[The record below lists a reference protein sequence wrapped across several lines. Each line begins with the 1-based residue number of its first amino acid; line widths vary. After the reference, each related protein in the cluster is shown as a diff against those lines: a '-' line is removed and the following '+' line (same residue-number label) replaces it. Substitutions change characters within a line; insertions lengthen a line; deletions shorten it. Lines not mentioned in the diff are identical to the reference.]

1 MSRLTHMADRLMTQG
16 LCLDW
21 AARLIAGVPGPV
33 LEIGL
38 GKGRTYDH
46 LREILPGREI
56 FAFDRD
62 VHAPP
67 ALVPDA
73 RHLILGDFRDTLP
86 RVAAT
91 IGAAALAHADIGS
104 DDRDADAELAAAVA
118 VILADCLAPGAIVA
132 TDRAMDGPMDGGGWV
147 ALELPDGAG
156 WPYFMYRVG

>member
-1 MSRLTHMADRLMTQG
+1 MSRLTHMADRLITQA
-16 LCLDW
+16 LCLD
-21 AARLIAGVPGPV
+21 AVARLIEGVAGPV

-46 LREILPGREI
+46 LRELLPEREI
-56 FAFDRD
+56 FAFDRA

-67 ALVPDA
+67 ALVPDDA
-73 RHLILGDFRDTLP
+73 HFILGDFRDTLP

-104 DDRDADAELAAAVA
+104 DDRAADAELAAAVA
-118 VILADCLAPGAIVA
+118 AILADCLVPGAIVA
-132 TDRAMDGPMDGGGWV
+132 TDRAMDGQGW
-147 ALELPDGAG
+147 AGLELPDGAR

>member
-1 MSRLTHMADRLMTQG
+1 MSRLTHMANRLITQG
-16 LCLDW
+16 LCLDA
-21 AARLIAGVPGPV
+21 AARLIEGVAGPV

-67 ALVPDA
+67 DLVSDA
-73 RHLILGDFRDTLP
+73 AHLILGDFRDTLP
-86 RVAAT
+86 RVPAT
-91 IGAAALAHADIGS
+91 IGAAVLAHADIGS
-104 DDRDADAELAAAVA
+104 DDRAADAELAAAVA
-118 VILADCLAPGAIVA
+118 ASLGECLAPGAIVA
-132 TDRAMDGPMDGGGWV
+132 TDRAMDGQGWA
-147 ALELPDGAG
+147 ALDLPDGAG